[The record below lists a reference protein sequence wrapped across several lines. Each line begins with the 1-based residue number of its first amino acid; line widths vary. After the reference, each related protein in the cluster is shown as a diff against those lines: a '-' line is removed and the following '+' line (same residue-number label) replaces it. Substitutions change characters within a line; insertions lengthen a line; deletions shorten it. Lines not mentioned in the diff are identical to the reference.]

1 MAASG
6 DRGLLRFT
14 PFMTDLT
21 PRRMKWQMFALSFT
35 ALFLEMMVIRW
46 VPSVVKLIA
55 FYANLMLL
63 SSFLGLG
70 IGAMTARRAWR
81 LLEYFPLFLALEI
94 GTLFFCRGAV
104 FGTSAGEI
112 RMSAFSPTVSNNLV
126 LIAVFGVNTL
136 LFVPL
141 GHRMG
146 TLFDALPRLAAY
158 GWDLAGSLCGTLS
171 FGVFSLLHFSP
182 LWGMAAVMTV
192 HLVLWSGR
200 RRWLDAPVFVAVLA
214 LVYAGTDPRAM
225 WSPYHYITVS
235 RAETPQKTESAPPPD
250 LRTML
255 DPPIYSVSVHHF
267 YYHYNLA
274 LDPARYTP
282 GSPQAKEVES
292 LSQYFRFPFAL
303 APRRERALVLGAGG
317 GGDVLGALAAGVQQ
331 VDAVEIDPM
340 VVDISRRF
348 NAAQPYADPRV
359 RVHVDD
365 ARSFLAKAPPG
376 YDVIVYGLLDS
387 HALFTSMNNVRL
399 DGYVYTVEGVRRA
412 FNLLSDDG
420 MLSLAFYIEKD
431 WLLPKLHRLVAEAT
445 GREPVMYV
453 LNRTFVFCVPKNP
466 AQKFPASLFQ
476 LQRTVLTDGDAS
488 AVVPTDDWPFLYLR
502 ERTVP
507 SDYVIAIACLLTLS
521 ILALLALRR
530 GGYGVDDL
538 HFLLLGM
545 GFLLLETKSITDCTL
560 YFGATWLV
568 TAIVVSG
575 VLLMVMAANVFAA
588 RFNAFSFWMY
598 LPLFLAL
605 ALVLLVP
612 RERVLEVGLTGRVLW
627 TVLAVPLPVFFAGL
641 IFSTTFRMAAVP
653 SAAFGANL
661 LGAMLG
667 GFGEYLAMA
676 MGSFRVSLLVAAA
689 YALSFTVL
697 LLARSTAARASRP
710 LAT

>member
-1 MAASG
+1 
-6 DRGLLRFT
+6 
-14 PFMTDLT
+14 
-21 PRRMKWQMFALSFT
+21 
-35 ALFLEMMVIRW
+35 V
-46 VPSVVKLIA
+46 
-55 FYANLMLL
+55 
-63 SSFLGLG
+63 LGL
-70 IGAMTARRAWR
+70 
-81 LLEYFPLFLALEI
+81 
-94 GTLFFCRGAV
+94 
-104 FGTSAGEI
+104 
-112 RMSAFSPTVSNNLV
+112 
-126 LIAVFGVNTL
+126 
-136 LFVPL
+136 
-141 GHRMG
+141 
-146 TLFDALPRLAAY
+146 
-158 GWDLAGSLCGTLS
+158 
-171 FGVFSLLHFSP
+171 
-182 LWGMAAVMTV
+182 
-192 HLVLWSGR
+192 
-200 RRWLDAPVFVAVLA
+200 
-214 LVYAGTDPRAM
+214 VYVGTDPRAL

-250 LRTML
+250 LLTMQ

-267 YYHYNLA
+267 YYHYDLA

-282 GSPQAKEVES
+282 GSPRAKEVE
-292 LSQYFRFPFAL
+292 LLAQYFRFPFAL
-303 APRRERALVLGAGG
+303 APGRDRALVLGAGG
-317 GGDVLGALAAGVQQ
+317 GGDVLGALAAGMRH

-348 NAAQPYADPRV
+348 NAAQPYADRRV
-359 RVHVDD
+359 QVHVDD
-365 ARSFLAKAPPG
+365 ARSFLARAPKG

-387 HALFTSMNNVRL
+387 HALFSSMNNVRL

-507 SDYVIAIACLLTLS
+507 SDYVSAIGCLLALS
-521 ILALLALRR
+521 LVALLALRR
-530 GGYGVDDL
+530 GGYGADDL

-568 TAIVVSG
+568 TVIVVSG
-575 VLLMVMAANVFAA
+575 VLLMVMAANVFAGRLE
-588 RFNAFSFWMY
+588 RFGFWMY
-598 LPLFLAL
+598 VPLFLAL
-605 ALVLLVP
+605 GLILLVP
-612 RERVLEVGLTGRVLW
+612 RERVLEFGLSGRVGW
-627 TVLAVPLPVFFAGL
+627 TLLAVPLPVFFAGL
-641 IFSTTFRMAAVP
+641 IFSTTFRAAAVP

-676 MGSFRVSLLVAAA
+676 LGSFRVSLLVVAA
-689 YALSFTVL
+689 YALSLIVL
-697 LLARSTAARASRP
+697 LATRPRVGRAAA
-710 LAT
+710 AVA